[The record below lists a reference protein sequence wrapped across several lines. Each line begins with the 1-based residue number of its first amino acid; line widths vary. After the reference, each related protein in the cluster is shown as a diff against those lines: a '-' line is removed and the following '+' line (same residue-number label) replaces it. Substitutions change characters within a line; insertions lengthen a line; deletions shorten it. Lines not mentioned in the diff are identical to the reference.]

1 MTNAEFSKLV
11 GQYQALVYTVCYQL
25 VQDHQ
30 TAQDLAQ
37 ETFLAAYTHMDACPP
52 EHYKPW
58 LARIAANKAK
68 DHLKSAWC
76 RKVGLPGEDAMP
88 ETPRPGRSR
97 TAASMAG
104 DRQAQACAS
113 KSFMTR
119 QCAPLKHASA
129 TVFSTEKDA
138 FVMTM
143 RPSRTG
149 PAAAKISRETFF
161 SIFPC
166 SGQHDTSFASS
177 ASKLMHEE
185 GRTTPSFI
193 DISPSS
199 QENL

>member
-25 VQDHQ
+25 GQDHQ

-88 ETPRPGRSR
+88 ETPRPGAPPGPQSPEQAAVDRDEAAAIADLVRGLRQPYGPVARMYFLEER
-97 TAASMAG
+97 TV
-104 DRQAQACAS
+104 DEI
-113 KSFMTR
+113 
-119 QCAPLKHASA
+119 ASA
-129 TVFSTEKDA
+129 LGRPVKTVHTQLYRA
-138 FVMTM
+138 RQMLQ
-143 RPSRTG
+143 RQ
-149 PAAAKISRETFF
+149 I
-161 SIFPC
+161 
-166 SGQHDTSFASS
+166 
-177 ASKLMHEE
+177 
-185 GRTTPSFI
+185 
-193 DISPSS
+193 
-199 QENL
+199 QERGNS